1 MLARTA
7 AAVLHSYI
15 LTALRTRNR
24 LSFRYLL
31 CCSCALGW
39 VASNMR
45 SFWRFHDVALTDGS
59 APIVYIEP

>member
-7 AAVLHSYI
+7 AAVLHAYM

-31 CCSCALGW
+31 YCSCTLGW
-39 VASNMR
+39 VASTMR
-45 SFWRFHDVALTDGS
+45 SFWRFQDVALTDGT